1 MSSDYQNI
9 REQLRLVIHD
19 YDAEGYER
27 RQSQH
32 FRTQVFNAYGVAG
45 QTQLKAFEHRLKKN
59 KSQPIGCCAY

>member
-45 QTQLKAFEHRLKKN
+45 
-59 KSQPIGCCAY
+59 